1 MKLAID
7 LGWKVPVG
15 FLVSSLEY
23 GPCVIGTWNWF
34 SLSGNGMALIFC
46 LSRVSEVRLG
56 VEGTLDLG
64 PWVGWTWN
72 WIGMSGNGLDF
83 DFSAFRG
90 Y

>member
-34 SLSGNGMALIFC
+34 SLSGNGMALDI
-46 LSRVSEVRLG
+46 LSFKG
-56 VEGTLDLG
+56 
-64 PWVGWTWN
+64 
-72 WIGMSGNGLDF
+72 
-83 DFSAFRG
+83 
-90 Y
+90 

>member
-1 MKLAID
+1 ME
-7 LGWKVPVG
+7 WP
-15 FLVSSLEY
+15 
-23 GPCVIGTWNWF
+23 
-34 SLSGNGMALIFC
+34 LIFC

>member
-1 MKLAID
+1 ME
-7 LGWKVPVG
+7 WP
-15 FLVSSLEY
+15 
-23 GPCVIGTWNWF
+23 
-34 SLSGNGMALIFC
+34 LIFC

-56 VEGTLDLG
+56 VEGTLDLGPWTLDLG

>member
-1 MKLAID
+1 ME
-7 LGWKVPVG
+7 WP
-15 FLVSSLEY
+15 
-23 GPCVIGTWNWF
+23 
-34 SLSGNGMALIFC
+34 LIFC

-56 VEGTLDLG
+56 VEGTLDLGPWTLDLGPWTLDLG